1 MDYPP
6 QMHHQASFPCKPPP
20 SHHSQNPIISNHL
33 QPINSD
39 SHTTMW
45 LDDPYSVSNAC
56 PSQRDSGF
64 NSRPASLRSI
74 ESTGTGPIHHGSTS
88 VYENIPS
95 RLSNNPENTYPQYT
109 ELQPAPPP
117 AKLPPAQ
124 IIAELLNLLIEDD
137 SVIVREAVLLTH
149 VLIREGGETRSE
161 VIQNRE
167 LINTLLETF
176 SKDIG
181 DGQIIHALASLFHS
195 LSQQQEGLR
204 VILDCGGI
212 SRLIS
217 LLDSPDNTVNF
228 VITTLHNF
236 LIVFQDQASDEI
248 ERCDGIEKFINL
260 LERSNDKLLTLV
272 SDSLLKMSIY
282 NVKSKIFIQNNEKC
296 IRRLLYIFDTSTY
309 DKLLL
314 TISKLLPII
323 SSGNELIK
331 RIILQLNGLNIF
343 EKHLRTT
350 KSIRIR
356 HNCLITIRN
365 ISNQATRMRDI
376 DSLIQKLATILLTDD
391 HQSVICSLGILNN
404 LTADNRINKSL
415 FVKLNGVQT
424 LMQKLLMNV
433 DENDDLIEVVLC
445 TLRHITARHDLE
457 NEARETIRK
466 SYGIGNIIKLL
477 RDKNFKEHWGI
488 LKATVGLIKNLAI
501 SSTIIPYLCEQ
512 NAVRRLIE
520 LLIIIDRERLKISE
534 DNKLD
539 ILLDIIIGALINLA
553 KDSSCRSIIKEM
565 NCTPIFIRFSHLPS
579 CSLQQSSNSLLNEL
593 NID

>member
-6 QMHHQASFPCKPPP
+6 QMHHQAPFPCKPPP
-20 SHHSQNPIISNHL
+20 HHSQNPIMSNHL
-33 QPINSD
+33 QPMNSA

-45 LDDPYSVSNAC
+45 LDDSYSGSTVC

-74 ESTGTGPIHHGSTS
+74 ESTSTGPMHHGSPS
-88 VYENIPS
+88 VYEHNPS
-95 RLSNNPENTYPQYT
+95 RLSNDLENTHPQYT

-124 IIAELLNLLIEDD
+124 VIPELLNLLMEDD

-149 VLIREGGETRSE
+149 MLIREGGESRSE
-161 VIQNRE
+161 VIRNRE

-176 SKDIG
+176 SKYIG
-181 DGQIIHALASLFHS
+181 DGKIIHALASLFYS

-217 LLDSPDNTVNF
+217 ILDSPDETVKF
-228 VITTLHNF
+228 VVTILHNF
-236 LIVFQDQASDEI
+236 LIVFQDQASSEI
-248 ERCDGIEKFINL
+248 ERCDGIEKFIHL
-260 LERSNDKLLTLV
+260 LERPNDKLLTLV

-282 NVKSKIFIQNNEKC
+282 NVKSKIFVQNNEQC
-296 IRRLLYIFDTSTY
+296 IERLLCIFDACTY

-314 TISKLLPII
+314 IISKLLPII
-323 SSGNELIK
+323 SSGNEVIK
-331 RIILQLNGLNIF
+331 RTILQLNGLNIF

-376 DSLIQKLATILLTDD
+376 DSLIQKLVAILSTDD
-391 HQSVICSLGILNN
+391 QQSVICSLGILSN
-404 LTADNRINKSL
+404 LTADNRANKSL
-415 FVKLNGVQT
+415 FFKLNGVQT
-424 LMQKLLMNV
+424 LMQKLLMNA
-433 DENDDLIEVVLC
+433 DGNNDLIEVVLC
-445 TLRHITARHDLE
+445 TLRHVTARHDLE

-488 LKATVGLIKNLAI
+488 LKATVGVIKNLAL

-539 ILLDIIIGALINLA
+539 ILLDNIIGALINLT

-565 NCTPIFIRFSHLPS
+565 NCTSIFIRFSHLPS
-579 CSLQQSSNSLLNEL
+579 CTLQQSSNTLLNEL